1 MRAIAILALVV
12 GIALLAGSIGL
23 AVHDSGAREK
33 AADGALVH
41 VAEGEASQLQEY
53 FGRARTINLITAH
66 NPAFSDFYAE
76 SGPRASTILAQG
88 RAARN
93 AEDALAYLERLYPA
107 SIGEVCFIDR
117 SGAENGRY
125 VRGVRARFADLSL
138 NERTNPF
145 FAPTFALDA
154 GQVFQAK
161 PYVSPDTHEWV
172 ISNST
177 PVPPAGT
184 PAAAIVHFE
193 ITLESFRRAAE
204 AIAGD
209 ADVVIIDADTGAVI
223 VDSRVVQRVGAPLGR
238 PDDRRFASVVARG
251 RDAGVATVDGRRAA
265 FQRLADTPNNANHW
279 IVVASDAVPA
289 ASFLATIGWA
299 PAGIAFAAVVLL
311 ALAAITFRNSRRVLY
326 DAAHTDPLTGL
337 QNRRQLVLD
346 LDSAC
351 QQAPAEGCRF
361 ALALF
366 DLDGFKGYN
375 DSFGHLPGDALL
387 RRLAQ
392 KLALVAGDRSSAYRL
407 GGDEFCMLTRL
418 QAEETADDAAR
429 QGAEALSEEGEGFA
443 IGASYGCVV
452 LPDEAHTSADA
463 LAIADLRMYARK
475 NASRPSAGR
484 QTTDVLVRVQSERY
498 PALGPHVSEVGQLA
512 TAIGERLGLSAR
524 QLRLLRQAAELH
536 DVGKIAIPDAVL
548 DKPGKLTED
557 EWALMREHT
566 VIGERILAAAPALH
580 DVAGIVRASHERFDG
595 HGYPDGLAGEQIP
608 LEARIINAAD
618 AVCAMTS
625 DRPYHTARSYEGALD
640 ELRRCSGG
648 QFDPVVVDVLI
659 RTVSERP
666 RSSDAV
672 SS

>member
-1 MRAIAILALVV
+1 
-12 GIALLAGSIGL
+12 
-23 AVHDSGAREK
+23 VHDGSARER
-33 AADGALVH
+33 ADDGALVH
-41 VAEGEASQLQEY
+41 VAEGEAGQLQEY

-66 NPAFSDFYAE
+66 NPAFSDFYAQPG
-76 SGPRASTILAQG
+76 SRTATILEHGAP
-88 RAARN
+88 ARN

-125 VRGVRARFADLSL
+125 VRGVRARFADLSP

-161 PYVSPDTHEWV
+161 PYVSPDTQEWV

-177 PVPPAGT
+177 PVPSTGSPAS
-184 PAAAIVHFE
+184 AIVHFE
-193 ITLESFRRAAE
+193 VTLESFRRAAA
-204 AIAGD
+204 AIAGED
-209 ADVVIIDADTGAVI
+209 DVVIIDADTGSVI
-223 VDSRVVQRVGAPLGR
+223 VDSRIVQQVGAPLGR
-238 PDDRRFASVVARG
+238 PGDRRFEAVVALR
-251 RDAGVATVDGRRAA
+251 RDAGVATVDGRRVA
-265 FQRLADTPNNANHW
+265 FQRLVDTPNNVNHW
-279 IVVASDAVPA
+279 IVVASDAGP
-289 ASFLATIGWA
+289 LATFPATVGWA
-299 PAGIAFAAVVLL
+299 PAAIAFAAVMLL

-337 QNRRQLVLD
+337 RNRRQLVLD

-351 QQAPAEGCRF
+351 QQAPADGHRF

-392 KLALVAGDRSSAYRL
+392 KLAVVAGERSTVYRL
-407 GGDEFCMLTRL
+407 GGDEFCMLTRVGPD
-418 QAEETADDAAR
+418 EEADDTARRGAA
-429 QGAEALSEEGEGFA
+429 ALSEEGEGFA

-463 LAIADLRMYARK
+463 LAAADLRMYARK
-475 NASRPSAGR
+475 NASRPSASR
-484 QTTDVLVRVQSERY
+484 QTTDVLLRVQSERY
-498 PALGPHVSEVGQLA
+498 PSLGPHVSEVGQLA
-512 TAIGERLGLSAR
+512 AATGERLGLPEH

-548 DKPGKLTED
+548 DKPGKLTDD

-595 HGYPDGLAGEQIP
+595 HGYPDGLGGDQIP

-648 QFDPVVVDVLI
+648 QFDPVVVDALI
-659 RTVSERP
+659 RVVTERP
-666 RSSDAV
+666 RASDAV